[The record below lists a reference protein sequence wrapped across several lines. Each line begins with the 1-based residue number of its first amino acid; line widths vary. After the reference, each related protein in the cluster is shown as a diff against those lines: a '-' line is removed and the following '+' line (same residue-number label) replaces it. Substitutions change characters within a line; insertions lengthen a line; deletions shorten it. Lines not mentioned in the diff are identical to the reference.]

1 MEYEDTTD
9 CAKPSLGYRVSHAAY
24 GEARRREDSPLFEAW
39 KPPPQTGG
47 IALSGPVAAGRSRG
61 GEGPGH
67 ICAHGSAGL
76 RLGML
81 GGARVRVNIIGH
93 ARNNM

>member
-39 KPPPQTGG
+39 LVDGQH
-47 IALSGPVAAGRSRG
+47 SGLDGQ
-61 GEGPGH
+61 
-67 ICAHGSAGL
+67 
-76 RLGML
+76 
-81 GGARVRVNIIGH
+81 
-93 ARNNM
+93 